1 MSKRKKPTVA
11 VAPAASTKPELLVV
25 IDITKQIGN
34 TVPLERAP
42 TVLHATKTTAMA
54 EAERLAAA
62 NVGRSFAVFSC
73 VAIGQ
78 CGSPIVHWRTPR
90 ENDVPSAKHAF

>member
-1 MSKRKKPTVA
+1 MSTRKKSRA
-11 VAPAASTKPELLVV
+11 VAQAVPPKPELLVV

-42 TVLHATKTTAMA
+42 TVLHATKKTAMA

-90 ENDVPSAKHAF
+90 ESDVPSAKHAF